1 MNRMIWIVVFGL
13 GAATF
18 AWIEW
23 HSEAPSA
30 MGWFIETSIW
40 SAVCGIGFTVC
51 DWAAGKRRRAEGDS
65 GPERRS

>member
-1 MNRMIWIVVFGL
+1 MNRLVWMVIFTL

-23 HSEAPSA
+23 DNAEASA
-30 MGWFIETSIW
+30 MGWFIETSLW

-51 DWAAGKRRRAEGDS
+51 EWAIT
-65 GPERRS
+65 RRS